1 LLLYDSKGG
10 PLYAVRG
17 VLLNVF
23 IWWTKIV
30 YRRFARQVAR
40 DVADFEAVLEESGE
54 IIHALESGAITTDAL
69 TELGYALVRL
79 QTDRRRRTVFKSVGI
94 AIQDWAVASL
104 LAKNFLL

>member
-1 LLLYDSKGG
+1 VQQMPNGTSLPPLRTTIWVSTLRDRREAGRGSGRSRRLLLYDSKGG

-40 DVADFEAVLEESGE
+40 DVADYQRAGIAVAG
-54 IIHALESGAITTDAL
+54 I
-69 TELGYALVRL
+69 
-79 QTDRRRRTVFKSVGI
+79 VGI
-94 AIQDWAVASL
+94 GASPSCC
-104 LAKNFLL
+104 